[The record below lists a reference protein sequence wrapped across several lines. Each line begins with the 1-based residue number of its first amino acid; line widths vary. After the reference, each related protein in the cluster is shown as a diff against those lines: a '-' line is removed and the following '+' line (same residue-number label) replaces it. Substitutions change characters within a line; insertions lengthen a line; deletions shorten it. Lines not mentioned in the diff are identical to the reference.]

1 MMGPFP
7 PPHNVQHS
15 QTPPVGESKCLS
27 DRQEESRSVLE
38 CQARWAVDLDSERL
52 AIERE
57 GNKTPQQGPP
67 PHASRLSSH
76 ARGTKKKRERRIRT
90 KRLRLCKLTRPWG
103 RHETAPVGNVSGGLS
118 LLGHI
123 VLS

>member
-52 AIERE
+52 AIKRE
-57 GNKTPQQGPP
+57 GNKTPNRAPLRMLPGSPP
-67 PHASRLSSH
+67 MRVGQ
-76 ARGTKKKRERRIRT
+76 RKKENA
-90 KRLRLCKLTRPWG
+90 G
-103 RHETAPVGNVSGGLS
+103 
-118 LLGHI
+118 
-123 VLS
+123 